1 MSWSNATRN
10 EQMERSAGGKVR
22 FVLNSHYVF
31 LCTMNLFVAFIGTLA
46 LVGGAFSWSTLV
58 LTVANLFIFFCIVR
72 MTVKKYK
79 T

>member
-1 MSWSNATRN
+1 M
-10 EQMERSAGGKVR
+10 RSAGGKVR
-22 FVLNSHYVF
+22 FVLNSYYAF

-46 LVGGAFSWSTLV
+46 LVGGAFSWSTIV

>member
-1 MSWSNATRN
+1 M
-10 EQMERSAGGKVR
+10 
-22 FVLNSHYVF
+22 NSYYAF

-46 LVGGAFSWSTLV
+46 LVGGVFSWSTIV

>member
-1 MSWSNATRN
+1 M
-10 EQMERSAGGKVR
+10 
-22 FVLNSHYVF
+22 NSHYVF

-46 LVGGAFSWSTLV
+46 LVGGAFSWSTIV

-72 MTVKKYK
+72 MTIKKYK